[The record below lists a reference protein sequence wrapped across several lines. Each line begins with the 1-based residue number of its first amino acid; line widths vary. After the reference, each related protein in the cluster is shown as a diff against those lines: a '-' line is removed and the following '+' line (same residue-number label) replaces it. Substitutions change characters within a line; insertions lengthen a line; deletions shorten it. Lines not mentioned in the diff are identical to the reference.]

1 MTMRDVTHLVEDAL
15 LQCHS
20 EEAMREILRKPPELA
35 KELCH
40 EDRRDLDDCV
50 FELFGVTDKK
60 KRQILLEELYPK
72 RPNTTATNA
81 LRTFRR
87 WKIVLGK
94 RAVVW
99 ARRT

>member
-1 MTMRDVTHLVEDAL
+1 
-15 LQCHS
+15 
-20 EEAMREILRKPPELA
+20 MREILRKPPELA

-60 KRQILLEELYPK
+60 SARYYWKSSTAK
-72 RPNTTATNA
+72 RPHTTATNA

-94 RAVVW
+94 KAVVW
-99 ARRT
+99 ARRI